1 MPVQTESVPE
11 RTLEQLQR
19 KIEEYERWFRFL
31 DGQNRV
37 LERERQKLSAVLNHS
52 DAGFFVLDSCLQVVW
67 VNEVFTRRFA
77 AGRHPREIVGGRC
90 FRLLCGESA
99 PCETCPGSRALRTAE
114 VAHADMRLDLHGG
127 PRDIYATA
135 MPIRSPFGDTEEAIV
150 MLQDLSDLAVLRRSQ
165 EALKTSEE
173 RFRSIFEN
181 TAAGMATV
189 GREGQFIEVNAAFC
203 RFLGYTEEELRGK
216 TVFDV
221 THPEDI
227 ALSRHRLGSVLSGAR
242 RAVDLEK
249 RFIRKDGS
257 TVWGHVAGTWLPGQ
271 EGIPLHCVSVVQ
283 DITERK
289 RAEEALRESEGRL
302 RLFVEQAPAVIWS
315 TDRQLRFTS
324 CVGAGLA
331 NLGLPP
337 DELVGRSLFEWF
349 GTADPSFQPIAAHLR
364 AMAGESVSYET
375 EWKGRVFQVRIE
387 PLLAAGREIIGSVG
401 AALDISALH
410 RRE

>member
-1 MPVQTESVPE
+1 MSSTPSTRRRSLRLKGSPTGWPRPTRPGEARAPREARKLRPSAGRDRKRRDGELPVQTESVPE

-203 RFLGYTEEELRGK
+203 RFLGYAEEELRGK

-227 ALSRHRLGSVLSGAR
+227 ALSRDTLGSVLSGAR
-242 RAVDLEK
+242 GAVDLAK
-249 RFIRKDGS
+249 RFIRK
-257 TVWGHVAGTWLPGQ
+257 V
-271 EGIPLHCVSVVQ
+271 
-283 DITERK
+283 
-289 RAEEALRESEGRL
+289 
-302 RLFVEQAPAVIWS
+302 
-315 TDRQLRFTS
+315 
-324 CVGAGLA
+324 
-331 NLGLPP
+331 
-337 DELVGRSLFEWF
+337 
-349 GTADPSFQPIAAHLR
+349 
-364 AMAGESVSYET
+364 
-375 EWKGRVFQVRIE
+375 
-387 PLLAAGREIIGSVG
+387 
-401 AALDISALH
+401 
-410 RRE
+410 

>member
-11 RTLEQLQR
+11 RTLEQLRR

-331 NLGLPP
+331 NLGLPQ